1 MPSMLYADAK
11 MPGRSAAE
19 KRVYSLAMRDM
30 MKPLPDEEMHWARYF
45 EVHGI
50 LDWYK
55 ASTTDNV
62 TERARVRR
70 IQKHLH
76 ELEKPITGGTKN
88 LRELQK
94 VIREELQELL
104 EKTLA
109 LPFDPDKEKEFWR
122 RRYNGVHPL
131 TGRPLP

>member
-1 MPSMLYADAK
+1 MST
-11 MPGRSAAE
+11 
-19 KRVYSLAMRDM
+19 
-30 MKPLPDEEMHWARYF
+30 
-45 EVHGI
+45 
-50 LDWYK
+50 
-55 ASTTDNV
+55 STTPP
-62 TERARVRR
+62 A
-70 IQKHLH
+70 
-76 ELEKPITGGTKN
+76 KPRN
-88 LRELQK
+88 LGDVLQEFRQHRQVMQRELQK